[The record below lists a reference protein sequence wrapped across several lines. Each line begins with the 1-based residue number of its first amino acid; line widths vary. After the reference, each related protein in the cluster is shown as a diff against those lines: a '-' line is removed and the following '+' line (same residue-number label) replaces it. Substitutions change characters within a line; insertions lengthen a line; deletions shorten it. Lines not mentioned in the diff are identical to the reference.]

1 MARHRTIPADARR
14 RVGHLFVISAP
25 SGAGKTSLISALV
38 ESDPS
43 LQVSISHTTR
53 PRRKA
58 EVDGVHYHFVRA
70 ATFDAMCRAGD
81 FLEWAVVYGYRYGT
95 AHAKVGE
102 ALIAGRDVI
111 LEIDWQGAQQVCR
124 SLPHAVAIF
133 LLPPS
138 IEALTERLRGRG
150 QDAAQVIANRTAQAV
165 EDISH
170 YDEFDYLVVNDDFD
184 TALAALRRIVAAVR
198 AGETPPSEDH
208 SALLDRLLPYDEDDD
223 DDEFDFPN
231 PFLR

>member
-1 MARHRTIPADARR
+1 MRRLQHHVMLPAHARG
-14 RVGHLFVISAP
+14 RVGNLFVISAP
-25 SGAGKTSLISALV
+25 SGAGKTSLIKALV

-58 EVDGVHYHFVRA
+58 ERDGVHYHFVRA
-70 ATFDAMCRAGD
+70 ATFDAMCEAGD
-81 FLEWAVVYGYRYGT
+81 FMEWAVVFGYRYGT
-95 AHAKVGE
+95 AHEKVGE
-102 ALIAGRDVI
+102 ALQAGRDVI

-124 SLPHAVAIF
+124 GWPYAVGIF

-150 QDAAQVIANRTAQAV
+150 QDTAQVIAHRTAEAV
-165 EDISH
+165 RDISH
-170 YDEFDYLVVNDDFD
+170 YVDFDYLVVNDDFEE
-184 TALAALRRIVAAVR
+184 ALAALRRIVTSIR

-208 SALLDRLLPYDEDDD
+208 SELLDRLLPECMPD
-223 DDEFDFPN
+223 
-231 PFLR
+231 LW